1 MKKICILFLLL
12 AGLTTVAQVKVPA
25 EVAQRL
31 QGNKNFS
38 DYAREMMQY
47 VTSNQSRFPVGSRE
61 RTYFEKQ
68 EKFLARQL
76 WYLEGR
82 QDANGDIAD
91 YTRKTFTAVQQ
102 YETGRAAQRV
112 EATAY
117 GSWSIVGPTNITT
130 SATTLHTGIGRVDR
144 IA

>member
-47 VTSNQSRFPVGSRE
+47 VTSNQSRFPAGSKE
-61 RTYFEKQ
+61 RTYFEK
-68 EKFLARQL
+68 
-76 WYLEGR
+76 
-82 QDANGDIAD
+82 
-91 YTRKTFTAVQQ
+91 
-102 YETGRAAQRV
+102 
-112 EATAY
+112 
-117 GSWSIVGPTNITT
+117 
-130 SATTLHTGIGRVDR
+130 
-144 IA
+144 

>member
-1 MKKICILFLLL
+1 M
-12 AGLTTVAQVKVPA
+12 AQVKVPA

-91 YTRKTFTAVQQ
+91 LLLFNNMRRAGRLNVWKPLRMAV
-102 YETGRAAQRV
+102 GV
-112 EATAY
+112 
-117 GSWSIVGPTNITT
+117 S
-130 SATTLHTGIGRVDR
+130 
-144 IA
+144 